1 MVSSFTAKIV
11 LRLCLGGAASPRSSG
26 ALWRGGNKAN
36 HGEPAIELF
45 GALMES
51 PACIGC
57 GVFHPWFAG
66 IDIAVAFAIGG
77 DQFGESGSVD
87 VVIGFSRNDLIGSG
101 AAWGA
106 HRCVVP
112 TGSVK

>member
-1 MVSSFTAKIV
+1 MANCFATIPKVVSQRVALVMATSINR
-11 LRLCLGGAASPRSSG
+11 LRGPIAWPLEANAVQQAFAGQEFCSEC
-26 ALWRGGNKAN
+26 GNKAN
-36 HGEPAIELF
+36 HGEPAVELF

-77 DQFGESGSVD
+77 DQSG
-87 VVIGFSRNDLIGSG
+87 GSG
-101 AAWGA
+101 K
-106 HRCVVP
+106 R
-112 TGSVK
+112 